1 MIPISSSQVVTPTSP
16 PTVEEQPSLDL
27 TIKIPED
34 SNVAIS
40 EEKKKQ
46 DGLTPRT
53 IEKMKK
59 SEFLGNGPLV
69 ATIWKMTY
77 PDLVAKVVSSL
88 YTLVDSICIGQ
99 FAGDTVEERKIS
111 LAGQSFASPIEM
123 CIMVGLSLIFAQGGG
138 PLYGRYLG
146 RRDEKT
152 ARRVVGNT
160 FTMDIILGI
169 VMAIVLPLIAEW
181 LLVLLGASEAAGTLE
196 PAKKYIY
203 PLMYADI
210 LYNFCYGT
218 NNLMR
223 GEGAALYSC
232 SLMLISAI
240 INMIFDFI
248 FLKFLGLGIQGAAF
262 ATIIAYIC
270 SSSFGLW
277 FFLSKRSA
285 VIVRLKDMIPDW
297 KLVLEIMNTGL
308 SGMVIGL
315 SNGIMTIVSNQLVL
329 NFSPYPRDDPL
340 TVAAI
345 AASGSLSRMQY
356 FLFIPINS
364 IAHGCVALLAY
375 CRGAKLSKRFINA
388 LRVCFIG
395 QLIVCIILSAGC
407 LVFSNQ
413 LATLFNSDEEF
424 IKIFSKGLRYMTA
437 LLFLSPFSCTLYPGL
452 QAIGRGFGAA
462 VVLFGRSCLFTC
474 CAQFIMCWIRQ
485 DYWGTFMAYPFAD
498 IVAALFATIY
508 YFCVRKEIHGEERKK
523 ELPIQCSV
531 CFYQTLSWYIYIY
544 IVYIVKENTRL
555 SKLQNKSPFS
565 SKSYTISKFI
575 RFCKLAQWHRFLRSL
590 LKLKS
595 WKSV

>member
-1 MIPISSSQVVTPTSP
+1 MIPPSSNQVVTPTSP
-16 PTVEEQPSLDL
+16 PMTEEQPSINL
-27 TIKIPED
+27 TVKIPED
-34 SNVAIS
+34 SNVANS
-40 EEKKKQ
+40 EEKKEQ
-46 DGLTPRT
+46 DELSPRT

-77 PDLVAKVVSSL
+77 PDLIAKVVSAL

-99 FAGDTVEERKIS
+99 FAGDTVEEKKTS

-123 CIMVGLSLIFAQGGG
+123 CILVGFSLIFAQGGG

-152 ARRVVGNT
+152 ARLVVGNT
-160 FTMDIILGI
+160 FCMDIVLGI
-169 VMAIVLPLIAEW
+169 VMAIVLPLLSDW
-181 LLVLLGASEAAGTLE
+181 LLILLGASEAAGTLE
-196 PAKKYIY
+196 PAKKYIL

-210 LYNFCYGT
+210 LYNFSYGT

-223 GEGAALYSC
+223 GEGAAIYSC

-240 INMIFDFI
+240 VNMVFDFI
-248 FLKFLGLGIQGAAF
+248 LLKFLGMGIQGAAF

-277 FFLSKRSA
+277 FFISKRSA
-285 VIVRLKDMIPDW
+285 VVVRLRDMIPNW
-297 KLVLEIMNTGL
+297 RLVLEIMDTGL

-329 NFSPYPRDDPL
+329 NYSPYPRDDPL

-345 AASGSLSRMQY
+345 AASGSLARMQY

-375 CRGAKLSKRFINA
+375 CRGAKLSKRFVNA
-388 LRVCFIG
+388 LRVCFVG
-395 QLIVCIILSAGC
+395 QLIVCAILSIGC
-407 LVFSNQ
+407 IVFSEQ

-437 LLFLSPFSCTLYPGL
+437 LLCLSPFSCTLYPGL
-452 QAIGRGFGAA
+452 QAIGHGFGAA

-474 CAQFIMCWIRQ
+474 CAQFIMCWIRK
-485 DYWGTFMAYPFAD
+485 DYWGTFMAFPFAD
-498 IVAALFATIY
+498 VVAALFATIY
-508 YFCVRKEIHGEERKK
+508 YFCVRKEINGEEKK
-523 ELPIQCSV
+523 KKMPIHCSV
-531 CFYQTLSWYIYIY
+531 CLITPFFGNNVFRSLSVDSLDSRI
-544 IVYIVKENTRL
+544 
-555 SKLQNKSPFS
+555 SPFF
-565 SKSYTISKFI
+565 SYLGIISFQKE
-575 RFCKLAQWHRFLRSL
+575 
-590 LKLKS
+590 
-595 WKSV
+595 

>member
-1 MIPISSSQVVTPTSP
+1 MIPPSSSSEVSPAVPPTSP
-16 PTVEEQPSLDL
+16 EQSSSNLTV
-27 TIKIPED
+27 KIPDD

-40 EEKKKQ
+40 EEKKEHEE
-46 DGLTPRT
+46 LTPRT
-53 IEKMKK
+53 VEKMKK

-77 PDLVAKVVSSL
+77 PDLIAKIVSSL

-99 FAGDTVEERKIS
+99 FAGATVEETKTS

-123 CIMVGLSLIFAQGGG
+123 CILVGFSLIFAQGGG

-160 FTMDIILGI
+160 FCMDIILGL
-169 VMAIVLPLIAEW
+169 VMAIVLPLLSEW
-181 LLVLLGASEAAGTLE
+181 LLTLLGASDAAGTLE
-196 PAKKYIY
+196 PAKKYIL

-210 LYNFCYGT
+210 LYNFSYGT

-223 GEGAALYSC
+223 GEGAAIYSC

-240 INMIFDFI
+240 VNMILDFI
-248 FLKFLGLGIQGAAF
+248 FLKFLGLGIQGAAY
-262 ATIIAYIC
+262 ATIVAYIC

-285 VIVRLKDMIPDW
+285 VVIHLKDMIPNW
-297 KLVLEIMNTGL
+297 KLVLEIMDTGL

-329 NFSPYPRDDPL
+329 HYTPYPRDDPL

-345 AASGSLSRMQY
+345 AASGSLARMQY

-375 CRGAKLSKRFINA
+375 CRGAKLNKRFVNA
-388 LRVCFIG
+388 LRVCFVG
-395 QLIVCIILSAGC
+395 QLIVCAVLEIGC
-407 LVFSNQ
+407 IVFSEK

-424 IKIFSKGLRYMTA
+424 IKIFSKGLRFMAA
-437 LLFLSPFSCTLYPGL
+437 LLVLSPFSCTLYPGL

-462 VVLFGRSCLFTC
+462 VVLFGRSCLFTI
-474 CAQFIMCWIRQ
+474 CAQFVMCWIRK

-498 IVAALFATIY
+498 VIAALFATIY
-508 YFCVRKEIHGEERKK
+508 YLCVRKEINGEERKK
-523 ELPIQCSV
+523 ELPVHSYV
-531 CFYQTLSWYIYIY
+531 CLLTFF
-544 IVYIVKENTRL
+544 K
-555 SKLQNKSPFS
+555 
-565 SKSYTISKFI
+565 
-575 RFCKLAQWHRFLRSL
+575 RFKG
-590 LKLKS
+590 
-595 WKSV
+595 